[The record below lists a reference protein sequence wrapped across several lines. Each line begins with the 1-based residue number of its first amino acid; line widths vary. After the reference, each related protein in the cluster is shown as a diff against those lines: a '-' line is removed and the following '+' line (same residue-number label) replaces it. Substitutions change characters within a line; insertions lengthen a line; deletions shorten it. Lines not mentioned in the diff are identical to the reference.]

1 MASTDAFWSRLG
13 LQAKIF
19 LLSLLVVVG
28 LTGALLL
35 FSFQRADEL
44 AKESLQSALAS
55 TRGLFEN
62 LETDRIDK
70 LSLINSV
77 IVESPYFKAA
87 VVELDEATTL
97 DTART
102 MVDQVGSDFMIVT
115 DYEGLV
121 VARTDDEA
129 STGVDL
135 SEDPL
140 VVYAL
145 DGEEV
150 GGVWRE
156 GERLYHAV
164 AIPLLFGPEL
174 IGTVVSGYEIGDALA
189 ADIKRF
195 ANSEVVFFTKTTDD
209 FGFEQAG
216 STLAENTETLASWLA
231 AETMPAEAEDVRIE
245 LAGET
250 YQAVFAPLLTVDGQ
264 GVGVFAALRSRDREL
279 AAFRSFQRSVAFA
292 GLLGIGLAVLAS
304 HLVARGLAQP
314 IRDLVQVTDR
324 IREGDYASDVEIRSA
339 DEIGALATSFRVLL
353 RELREKQEMEKF
365 ISQSAAEMIQRSGAS
380 IGAGERQPVTVLFSD
395 LKSHAAFRDG
405 NEKPVEVLSRVNDAL
420 SRQAE
425 LVERYGGLVDKFIG
439 DRMMAVF
446 KGDDRVW
453 PAIRCAISIQHLME
467 LDDRDPDNVLVPGIG
482 VSAGDAVFGAVGSSD
497 RLDYSLLG
505 PAVHIAGRLASDA
518 LPGDVLLSQDAFE
531 TVKERISGEAIA
543 PMKLHGFDEPVG
555 VFSLATGTTRQSQ
568 IFEARSAAA
577 PDGAETWAS
586 GARGQGDP
594 KRPAMTL
601 SSLEPGTILAKRYEI
616 RRVLGSGGMG
626 MVFQAHD
633 RDLDEPVALKVL
645 RPETLSMD
653 PSILERFKTEIRV
666 ARRIAHRNIV
676 RTFDFG
682 EADGIQF
689 ISMEFV
695 QGMTLKQ
702 LIRSRGCLPQ
712 NVGLQIAKQTCA
724 GLAAA
729 HEAKVVHRDVKPQN
743 IMLTH
748 QSDVKLMDF
757 GIVREQEKVSRTQ
770 TGLVMGTPDYM
781 SPEQAQGKS
790 DLDFRSDIYSVGVVF
805 FEMFTGALPFSG
817 DSAFSIALKHVQEVA
832 PTPRSVNPR
841 IAEALERI
849 IVRCMAK
856 DPAERYQQI
865 SELQADLYRISNT
878 ADVAE
883 S

>member
-1 MASTDAFWSRLG
+1 MASTDAFWSHLG

-44 AKESLQSALAS
+44 ARESLQSALAS

-62 LETDRIDK
+62 LESDRIDK

-102 MVDQVGSDFMIVT
+102 MVEQVGSDFMIVT

-121 VARTDDEA
+121 VARTDLEA

-135 SEDPL
+135 SADPL
-140 VVYAL
+140 VAYAL

-150 GGVWRE
+150 GGVWYE

-164 AIPLLFGPEL
+164 SIPLLFGPEL
-174 IGTVVSGYEIGDALA
+174 IGTVVSGYEIGDTLA
-189 ADIKRF
+189 ANIKRF
-195 ANSEVVFFTKTTDD
+195 ANSEVVFFTKTAD
-209 FGFEQAG
+209 GFEQAG
-216 STLAENTETLASWLA
+216 STLAENTEILASWLVE
-231 AETMPAEAEDVRIE
+231 ETMPAEAEDVRVE

-250 YQAVFAPLLTVDGQ
+250 YQAVFAPLLTVDGEA
-264 GVGVFAALRSRDREL
+264 VGVFAALRSRDREL

-292 GLLGIGLAVLAS
+292 GLLGIGLAVFAS
-304 HLVARGLAQP
+304 HLVARSLAQP
-314 IRDLVQVTDR
+314 IRDLVEVTNR

-339 DEIGALATSFRVLL
+339 DEIGALAKSFRVLL

-365 ISQSAAEMIQRSGAS
+365 ISQSAAEMIQRSGAN
-380 IGAGERQPVTVLFSD
+380 IGVGERQPVTVLFSD

-405 NEKPVEVLSRVNDAL
+405 TEKPVEVLSRVNDAL
-420 SRQAE
+420 SSQAE

-446 KGDDRVW
+446 KGRDRVW
-453 PAIRCAISIQHLME
+453 PAIRCAISIQHLVE
-467 LDDRDPDNVLVPGIG
+467 LDDKDADNVLVPGIG

-505 PAVHIAGRLASDA
+505 PVVHIAGRLASDA

-531 TVKERISGEAIA
+531 TVKDRISGEALE
-543 PMKLHGFDEPVG
+543 PMRLHGFDEPVG

-577 PDGAETWAS
+577 PDGEATWVS
-586 GARGQGDP
+586 GAGGAEAP

-645 RPETLSMD
+645 RPETLSLD

-682 EADGIQF
+682 EAGGIQF

-702 LIRSRGCLPQ
+702 LIRSRGCLPL

-729 HEAKVVHRDVKPQN
+729 HEAKVVHCDVKPQN

-748 QSDVKLMDF
+748 QSEVKLMDF
-757 GIVREQEKVSRTQ
+757 GIVREQEKDSRTQ

-790 DLDFRSDIYSVGVVF
+790 GLDFRSDIYSVGVVF
-805 FEMFTGALPFSG
+805 FEMFTGELPFSG
-817 DSAFSIALKHVQEVA
+817 DSAFAVALKHVQEAA
-832 PTPRSVNPR
+832 PTPRAVNPR
-841 IAEALERI
+841 IPEALEAI

-865 SELQADLYRISNT
+865 GELQADLYRISNT
-878 ADVAE
+878 ANVAAAA

>member
-1 MASTDAFWSRLG
+1 M
-13 LQAKIF
+13 
-19 LLSLLVVVG
+19 
-28 LTGALLL
+28 
-35 FSFQRADEL
+35 
-44 AKESLQSALAS
+44 
-55 TRGLFEN
+55 
-62 LETDRIDK
+62 
-70 LSLINSV
+70 
-77 IVESPYFKAA
+77 
-87 VVELDEATTL
+87 
-97 DTART
+97 
-102 MVDQVGSDFMIVT
+102 
-115 DYEGLV
+115 
-121 VARTDDEA
+121 
-129 STGVDL
+129 
-135 SEDPL
+135 
-140 VVYAL
+140 
-145 DGEEV
+145 DGE
-150 GGVWRE
+150 
-156 GERLYHAV
+156 
-164 AIPLLFGPEL
+164 
-174 IGTVVSGYEIGDALA
+174 
-189 ADIKRF
+189 
-195 ANSEVVFFTKTTDD
+195 
-209 FGFEQAG
+209 
-216 STLAENTETLASWLA
+216 
-231 AETMPAEAEDVRIE
+231 
-245 LAGET
+245 
-250 YQAVFAPLLTVDGQ
+250 

-279 AAFRSFQRSVAFA
+279 AAFRSFQRSVALA

-314 IRDLVQVTDR
+314 IRDLVEVTNR

-339 DEIGALATSFRVLL
+339 DEIGALAKSFRVLL

-365 ISQSAAEMIQRSGAS
+365 ISQSAAEMIQRSGAN

-405 NEKPVEVLSRVNDAL
+405 TSEPADVLSRVNDAL

-425 LVERYGGLVDKFIG
+425 LVKRYGGLVDKFIG

-446 KGDDRVW
+446 KGGDRVW

-467 LDDRDPDNVLVPGIG
+467 LDDEEPDNVLVPGIG
-482 VSAGDAVFGAVGSSD
+482 VSAGDVVFGAVGSSD

-505 PAVHIAGRLASDA
+505 PAVHIAGRLASAA

-531 TVKERISGEAIA
+531 TVKDRITGEALA

-568 IFEARSAAA
+568 IFEARSTAA
-577 PDGAETWAS
+577 PDEEATWVS
-586 GARGQGDP
+586 GAGRQEEP
-594 KRPAMTL
+594 ERPVMTL
-601 SSLEPGTILAKRYEI
+601 SSLEPGTILGKRYEI

-645 RPETLSMD
+645 RPETLSLD

-702 LIRSRGCLPQ
+702 LISSRGCLPQ
-712 NVGLQIAKQTCA
+712 SVGLQIAKQTCA

-841 IAEALERI
+841 IPEALERI

-856 DPAERYQQI
+856 DRAKRYQRI
-865 SELQADLYRISNT
+865 GELQADLYRISDT
-878 ADVAE
+878 ANVAE